1 MSVFG
6 TYLCADE
13 PCVETLN
20 TAEAALQVTEKGMA
34 LSEACKLYKVDER
47 NVISFIIEKTEYDT
61 TMDIID
67 QNKKEK
73 LGEDFYP
80 LP

>member
-1 MSVFG
+1 MVLYYY
-6 TYLCADE
+6 YL
-13 PCVETLN
+13 LLL
-20 TAEAALQVTEKGMA
+20 EAALQVTEKGMV

-67 QNKKEK
+67 QNEKEK

>member
-1 MSVFG
+1 MV
-6 TYLCADE
+6 
-13 PCVETLN
+13 
-20 TAEAALQVTEKGMA
+20 

-67 QNKKEK
+67 QNEKEK